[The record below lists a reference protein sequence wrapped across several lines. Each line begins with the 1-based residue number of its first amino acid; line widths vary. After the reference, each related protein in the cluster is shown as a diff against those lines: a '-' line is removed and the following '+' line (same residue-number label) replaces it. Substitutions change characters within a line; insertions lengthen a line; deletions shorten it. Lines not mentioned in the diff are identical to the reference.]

1 MSKLWKPT
9 LSQLEAGLDGLKVD
23 DIKDETKV
31 IITRAHHDF
40 KEHEVPVTTPIVH
53 SATYR
58 INSVK
63 HYSNILQE
71 GGYIYVRLNNP
82 TCEAVEVT
90 MKLLEKGAGSVVF
103 GSGMAAISTTLL
115 SFLKA
120 GDHVVSCASIYSG
133 SYDFLKHHLPAFN
146 IDVTFTGND
155 VNEMKKAIRPNT
167 KVLYGES
174 PSNPLITILDMEEF
188 GRLGRTLNL
197 TTIMDA
203 TCSSPVIIKPIQYGV
218 DVVVH
223 SGTKFLGGHSDLCAG
238 VATTRTEDQWRTI
251 FINRRAYGGIL
262 SPFEASLLL
271 RGLKTLPIR
280 VEREC
285 DNAQR
290 LAEFL
295 STHPAVQKVYYPGLK
310 SHKDH
315 ELAKKQMRKFGAMIC
330 FDIKGGVEPAKV
342 FVQNLHVIQLAVSLG
357 GVDSLISHPAS
368 MTHGPMIMTQDERD
382 EHGIGDGQ
390 IRFSVGVE
398 DSDDLINDLRQAL
411 DKALAVKA

>member
-1 MSKLWKPT
+1 MSKLWKPA
-9 LSQLEAGLDGLKVD
+9 LSQLEAGVDGLRVED
-23 DIKDETKV
+23 VKDETKV

-58 INSVK
+58 INSVQ
-63 HYSNILQE
+63 HYTNILQE

-90 MKLLEKGAGSVVF
+90 MKLLERGAGSVVF
-103 GSGMAAISTTLL
+103 GSGMAAISTSLL

-133 SYDFLKHHLPAFN
+133 SYDFLKYHLTPFN
-146 IDVTFTGND
+146 IDVTFTANNVSD
-155 VNEMKKAIRPNT
+155 IKKAIKPNT
-167 KVLYGES
+167 KVVYGES
-174 PSNPLITILDMEEF
+174 PSNPHFTVLDMEEF
-188 GRLGRTLNL
+188 GKLGKTYNL
-197 TTIMDA
+197 TTILDA
-203 TCSSPVIIKPIQYGV
+203 TCSSPVIIKPIEYGV

-238 VATTRTEDQWRTI
+238 VATTRTEDQWRKI

-285 DNAQR
+285 NNAQR

-295 STHPAVQKVYYPGLK
+295 SGHPGVERVHYPGLK
-310 SHKDH
+310 SHPDH
-315 ELAKKQMRKFGAMIC
+315 ELAKKQMRKFGAMIS
-330 FDIKGGVEPAKV
+330 FDVKGGVEPAKV
-342 FVQNLHVIQLAVSLG
+342 LVQSLRIIQLAVSLG

-368 MTHGPMIMTQDERD
+368 MTHGPMIMTQEERN

-398 DSDDLINDLRQAL
+398 DIDDLINDLRQGL
-411 DKALAVKA
+411 DKAMAVTA